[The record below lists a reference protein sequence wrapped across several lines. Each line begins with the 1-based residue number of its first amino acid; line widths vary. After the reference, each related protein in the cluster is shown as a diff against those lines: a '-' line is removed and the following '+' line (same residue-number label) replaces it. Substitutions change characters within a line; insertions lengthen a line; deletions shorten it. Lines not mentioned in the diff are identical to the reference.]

1 MPSQKDPKWEIVD
14 EIPGENQKPQP
25 KAKKSLIKRKSL
37 WLGVGVGIAVVMVFP
52 VLRVILQNLLRAWWL
67 WLGVA
72 VYWYWLRMQ
81 RAKRRNR

>member
-14 EIPGENQKPQP
+14 EIPGENQQPQP
-25 KAKKSLIKRKSL
+25 KPKKSLIKRKSL
-37 WLGVGVGIAVVMVFP
+37 WLGVGVGIAVVMAFP
-52 VLRVILQNLLRAWWL
+52 ILRVIMQNLLRAWWL

-81 RAKRRNR
+81 RAKRRKP